1 METPIKHKFS
11 RQDYFD
17 AYYSVVTPEEF
28 KLVVAKTLEM
38 AKAGDRALLSY
49 VVDRGVGRTKEL
61 TEAGEDTQAMAVHV
75 FIPEKNKKEV

>member
-1 METPIKHKFS
+1 MDSPIKHKFS

-28 KLVVAKTLEM
+28 KLVVEKTLKM
-38 AKAGDRALLSY
+38 AKEGDKALLQY
-49 VVDRGVGRTKEL
+49 MVDRGVGRTKEL
-61 TEAGEDTQAMAVHV
+61 TEGGEDQQPMAVHV